1 MRVIKAPFRPRGGV
15 HPGYFKNL
23 TADKPARPIPMPPE
37 LYVSMA
43 QHLGAPAK
51 PLVKKGDA
59 VLQGQAIGAA
69 NGFVSAAV
77 HAPAAGKVKAVEEF
91 PGLSGKP
98 VMTVVIET
106 DPAGGVDQSL
116 PPIPEWRKQE
126 ANLLRERIAAAGI
139 VGMGGA
145 GFPTHIKLSP
155 PSGRVIDTLI
165 VNGAECEPY
174 LTADYRL
181 MLEHSDR
188 VWTGA
193 EIIAGILGV
202 KRIAVAIEDN
212 KPAAIRCMEKAMQ
225 SAPETAQVV
234 ALPTHYPQGAEKQQI
249 YAVTGREVPSGG
261 LPMDVGCLVEN
272 AGTCAAICAA
282 VTEGVPLTHRLVTVT
297 GRSVRDPQNVL
308 APIGTTLAGLTEFCG
323 GLQGAPGKAICG
335 GPMMGVAQA
344 TLDAAMTKT
353 TSGLLFLPR
362 SQIVQFKAMP
372 CISCG
377 RCVAACP
384 MGLMPCE
391 LSELLETGNYDAAET
406 GNVMDCIECGSC
418 AFECPA
424 HRPLVQY
431 LRLGKTEVASRR
443 RARDAARKDAAKK

>member
-15 HPGYFKNL
+15 HPSYFKAL
-23 TADKPARPIPMPPE
+23 TADKPSRTMPLPPV
-37 LYVSMA
+37 LYVAMS
-43 QHLGAPAK
+43 QHLGAPAR

-59 VLQGQAIGAA
+59 VLRGQAIGAA
-69 NGFVSAAV
+69 NGFVSAVV
-77 HAPAAGKVKAVEEF
+77 HAPAAGQIKALEEM
-91 PGLSGKP
+91 PGLAGKP
-98 VMTVVIET
+98 VMTAVIET
-106 DPAGGVDQSL
+106 DPAGGADQSL
-116 PPIPEWRKQE
+116 APMADWRGMDPK
-126 ANLLRERIAAAGI
+126 LLTERVAAAGI

-145 GFPTHIKLSP
+145 GFPTHVKLSP

-181 MLEHSDR
+181 MLEQPER
-188 VWTGA
+188 VWAGA
-193 EIIAGILGV
+193 EMIAGMLGV
-202 KRIAVAIEDN
+202 KRIAIAIEDN
-212 KPAAIRCMEKAMQ
+212 KPAAIRGMEKAMQ

-234 ALPTHYPQGAEKQQI
+234 VLPTHYPQGAEKQQI

-282 VTEGVPLTHRLVTVT
+282 VTEGAPLTQRLVTVT
-297 GRSVRDPQNVL
+297 GPLLRDPQNVS
-308 APIGTTLAGLTEFCG
+308 APIGTALADLAEFCG
-323 GLQGAPGKAICG
+323 GLKDAPGKVICG
-335 GPMMGVAQA
+335 GPMMGLAQGG
-344 TLDAAMTKT
+344 LEAAMTKT

-362 SQIVQFKAMP
+362 AQVEQFTAMP

-391 LSELLETGNYDAAET
+391 LSELVETGNFSAAED
-406 GNVMDCIECGSC
+406 GNVLDCIECGSC

-424 HRPLVQY
+424 HRPLVQL
-431 LRLGKTEVASRR
+431 LRLGKTEVAARR
-443 RARDAARKDAAKK
+443 RARQEQKGK

>member
-1 MRVIKAPFRPRGGV
+1 MRVIQAPFRPRGGV

-23 TADKPARPIPMPPE
+23 TADKPVRPMPLPPV
-37 LYVSMA
+37 LYVAMA

-77 HAPAAGKVKAVEEF
+77 HAPAAGTVKALEDI
-91 PGLSGKP
+91 PGLAGKP

-106 DPAGGVDQSL
+106 DPAGGADSSL
-116 PPIPEWRKQE
+116 APMPDWRRLDPKH
-126 ANLLRERIAAAGI
+126 LKERIAAAGI

-145 GFPTHIKLSP
+145 GFPTHVKLSP

-181 MLEHSDR
+181 MLEQPER
-188 VWTGA
+188 VWAGV

-212 KPAAIRCMEKAMQ
+212 KPDAIRGMEKAMQ
-225 SAPETAQVV
+225 SAPATAQVV
-234 ALPTHYPQGAEKQQI
+234 VLPTYYPQGAEKQQI

-282 VTEGVPLTHRLVTVT
+282 VTEGAPLTHRLVTVT
-297 GRSVRDPQNVL
+297 GRPLRDPQNVL
-308 APIGTTLAGLTEFCG
+308 APIGATLAGLAEFCG
-323 GLQGAPGKAICG
+323 GLQDAPGKVICG
-335 GPMMGVAQA
+335 GPMMGLAQA
-344 TLDAAMTKT
+344 SLESAMTKT
-353 TSGLLFLPR
+353 TSGLLFLT
-362 SQIVQFKAMP
+362 SAQVAQFTAMP

-391 LSELLETGNYDAAET
+391 LSELVETGNFSAAED
-406 GNVMDCIECGSC
+406 GNVLDCIECGAC

-424 HRPLVQY
+424 HRPLVQQ
-431 LRLGKTEVASRR
+431 LRLGKAEVAARR
-443 RARDAARKDAAKK
+443 RAREAAKK